1 MSLAVVVK
9 GPEGLVLA
17 ADSRVTLNTEQQL
30 LDGTK
35 QLLPTYFD
43 NAIKLMQL
51 QDNNIGIVTYG
62 MGAIGQHQ
70 PRMAH
75 GYIPEFEAHLA
86 EVVPGEE
93 VLSVERVAAELA
105 AFFAERWGAADMGE
119 GAEPMAFLVA
129 GYDDGEAYGRVYEV
143 SVPNA
148 LEPQEQFRDEFSI
161 VWRGQPYLL
170 ERLLNGTAPRAI
182 DIAKDALGLSD
193 EQVSVLA
200 GRWQQELALPIP
212 IPFLPLQDAVDLA
225 TFLVDMTATVMT
237 WTVGIQG
244 VGGQVDVATITRTNG
259 FSAVETKKI
268 HPWG

>member
-1 MSLAVVVK
+1 VSLAVVVK

-51 QDNNIGIVTYG
+51 QNHNIGIVTYG
-62 MGAIGQHQ
+62 QGAIGQHQ

-75 GYIPEFEAHLA
+75 GYIPEFEAHLSDM
-86 EVVPGEE
+86 GNEE
-93 VLSVERVAAELA
+93 LSVQGVAAELGAFYA
-105 AFFAERWGAADMGE
+105 ARWQEAGMGE
-119 GAEPMAFLVA
+119 AEPMSFLVA

-143 SVPNA
+143 SVPNE
-148 LEPQEQFRDEFSI
+148 LQPQEQFRDEFSI

-170 ERLLNGTAPRAI
+170 ERLFNGTAPRAI
-182 DIAKDALGLSD
+182 EIAQDALDLSD
-193 EQVSVLA
+193 EQVGTLVE
-200 GRWQQELALPIP
+200 RWQQELALPIP

-259 FSAVETKKI
+259 FSAVDTKKI